1 MSQTPT
7 IGRIVHYRLS
17 AQDAAIIRDRRA
29 ATGAH
34 GNPALEGDVYPA
46 EIVRVFGP
54 ADNPD
59 RAVNLQVGLDG
70 EDTYWATSRTEGDGP
85 GTWFWPPRV

>member
-1 MSQTPT
+1 MSQAPT

-34 GNPALEGDVYPA
+34 GNPALDGDVYPA
-46 EIVRVFGP
+46 EVVRTFEFDSQ
-54 ADNPD
+54 A
-59 RAVNLQVGLDG
+59 ANLQVKLDG